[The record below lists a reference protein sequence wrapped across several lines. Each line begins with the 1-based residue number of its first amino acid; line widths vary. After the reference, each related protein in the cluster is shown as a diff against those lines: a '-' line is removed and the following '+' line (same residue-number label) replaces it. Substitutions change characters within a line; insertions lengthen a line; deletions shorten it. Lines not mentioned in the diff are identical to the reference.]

1 MQRITLFILLNFLFT
16 FSLAASEW
24 EGRYDQLLS
33 QAPSNISS
41 DTWRGALHSY
51 FSKCASGECK
61 CVLMISEHK
70 ANTAQYSWAGGFKG
84 GSIQQV
90 LGTWGGQNY
99 GAWRNNYN
107 APLTTC
113 HTGNA
118 IVDNGNGGD
127 GCCVD
132 RNGQDI
138 CSGKCR
144 YYQNRADVLGI
155 PSDRRNRKIYF
166 ASTLS
171 GPYYLHEEA
180 TKCHGPPC
188 GRSAGCIRIY
198 ARAMKDLCTN
208 YIGSNATALGRSF
221 PENGGVYYYLRNSSN
236 PAGGS
241 RAQAVKG
248 LERYQSRCGSQTLSE
263 VGSGGDSIVSAGGY
277 NSSYSSSSS
286 SSSPSYAGSGARRG
300 SRGNRGSGGQGGGF
314 FSFLMQLFTGTA
326 SSYSESGGS
335 AGPASSSSGAYQ
347 QIAEQKNR
355 NNVDI
360 TDELQ

>member
-1 MQRITLFILLNFLFT
+1 MQRITLFILFNFLLT
-16 FSLAASEW
+16 LGLKANEW
-24 EGRYDQLLS
+24 EGRYNQLLS
-33 QAPSNISS
+33 QVPSNISS
-41 DTWRGALHSY
+41 DTWKGALHSY
-51 FSKCASGECK
+51 FSNCASGQCK
-61 CVLMISEHK
+61 CLLMISEHK

-84 GSIQQV
+84 GSVQQV

-99 GAWRNNYN
+99 GAWSNNYN

-118 IVDNGNGGD
+118 IVGNGDGGD

-155 PSDRRNRKIYF
+155 PDERRNRKIYF

-180 TKCHGPPC
+180 TKCKGPPC

-208 YIGSNATALGRSF
+208 YIGSNATALGRSY
-221 PENGGVYYYLRNSSN
+221 PENGGAYYYLRNSSN

-241 RAQAVKG
+241 RAQAIKG
-248 LERYQSRCGSQTLSE
+248 LERYQSRCGGQRLSE
-263 VGSGGDSIVSAGGY
+263 IGSGGDNIVSAGGY
-277 NSSYSSSSS
+277 NSSYSSSSNPNS
-286 SSSPSYAGSGARRG
+286 FAYNRG
-300 SRGNRGSGGQGGGF
+300 NSRGNNGSGGGGF
-314 FSFLMQLFTGTA
+314 FSFLMKLFGGTA
-326 SSYSESGGS
+326 NSYAEAGGGS
-335 AGPASSSSGAYQ
+335 TGPASSSSGAYQ
-347 QIAEQKNR
+347 QIAEQKNK

-360 TDELQ
+360 TDELR